1 MAGLWVCLKI
11 SADEKKSSQPV
22 TETRVN
28 LFSSSYLLPPRAPCS
43 GCFLVGTG
51 LHRLKRCRLE
61 ASTLKT
67 SPAIQLKPEWAS
79 RQWTA
84 SRLRKEHVIPPVP
97 HNFMFLRGSEWHSGL
112 ELLFLRAVSF
122 LLRNSSD
129 TPCCRHAPA
138 VHLRSGATECMPYI
152 IFFSY
157 FLRVLPASLLSL
169 QTDVFLVILL
179 GPSASA
185 IHEASKAASSSPEQ
199 ICQRLGS
206 YFYLPDLHP
215 CARCPA
221 AFSYAFTPHKQE
233 THINLHKRDWEKK
246 RSLSVL
252 CSVLQNSFTHTAEM
266 NLDICRLS
274 TQVTCVI
281 CSCSQTSVTSALKNW
296 PRTKKSNMLDIWS
309 HFLVFVFDLQSSS
322 RLIVYCWKLTTA
334 HLAFCWEPPGKNPKQ
349 LM

>member
-1 MAGLWVCLKI
+1 MK
-11 SADEKKSSQPV
+11 KKSSQLV

-43 GCFLVGTG
+43 GCFPVGTG

-67 SPAIQLKPEWAS
+67 SPAIQLKPEWTS
-79 RQWTA
+79 HQWTA

-122 LLRNSSD
+122 LLRKLVRHPVLPTCTCRSSAVWCHWMHALHHFFFL
-129 TPCCRHAPA
+129 TFCVSLLHPFCPCRQMFSLSSCSGHLPQPSMRRAKLLRR
-138 VHLRSGATECMPYI
+138 LRSRFVRGWGV
-152 IFFSY
+152 IF
-157 FLRVLPASLLSL
+157 
-169 QTDVFLVILL
+169 
-179 GPSASA
+179 
-185 IHEASKAASSSPEQ
+185 
-199 ICQRLGS
+199 ICQTFIPARDAL
-206 YFYLPDLHP
+206 LPSVMHSFP
-215 CARCPA
+215 
-221 AFSYAFTPHKQE
+221 
-233 THINLHKRDWEKK
+233 INKKLTLTCTNVTEKK

-252 CSVLQNSFTHTAEM
+252 CSVLQNSVTHTADM

-296 PRTKKSNMLDIWS
+296 PRTKKSNMFDIWS

-322 RLIVYCWKLTTA
+322 RLIVYCWKLKTA
-334 HLAFCWEPPGKNPKQ
+334 HLAFCLEPPGKKPKTINVSDI
-349 LM
+349 LADN